1 MGNAA
6 VKQQQ
11 ADDTEAAAAVA
22 AAPTAEGMS
31 DTALAHAILEQDT
44 ALAAA
49 EAICDQKHQTVMSAR
64 QAMGNTREAILKRHQ
79 AHDMRLGRDIWVY
92 KAAVREYVGA
102 NETVLTLLRTL
113 HMLTMARDARRHT
126 RLTRDAVDLQR
137 RAMIGLPD
145 VSALRDRVDEMREI
159 EAELAEVTG
168 ALMLHLETDAGIGST
183 LPTDVMGAPAFEGAE
198 LDFLTELPA
207 SAPATASAPNGA
219 AGKAA
224 ARPVPT
230 PTAAAAPAV
239 AQPKPH
245 APAAAAAVEPKAK
258 PPSIVGTE
266 HGS

>member
-198 LDFLTELPA
+198 LDFLTELPTP
-207 SAPATASAPNGA
+207 APATASAPNGA
-219 AGKAA
+219 AALPAA
-224 ARPVPT
+224 G
-230 PTAAAAPAV
+230 AA

-245 APAAAAAVEPKAK
+245 APAAAAAEPKAK